1 MRYAA
6 ITGAPEPPT
15 AESVR
20 GWAVQYPFDGL
31 TAEEAGGAPI
41 VAECSA
47 QRHRRRLLALTAAA
61 GVVPVALDEESLSV
75 APVPAPLT
83 SFRSSSVSQTATS
96 MMRRARHVPGT
107 APQ

>member
-1 MRYAA
+1 MTVWRRYVVMRYAA

-31 TAEEAGGAPI
+31 TAEEAAGAPI

-47 QRHRRRLLALTAAA
+47 QRRRRRRRRPALAAAA

-75 APVPAPLT
+75 APAPAPAPLT
-83 SFRSSSVSQTATS
+83 SFRSSSVSQTA
-96 MMRRARHVPGT
+96 A
-107 APQ
+107 